1 METTKIKEKQ
11 NVQIIWSNVQ
21 GGSEVSLKNMKL
33 FILYRWFFENERK
46 DQEKLRIKERNL
58 MGMGINISLTDL
70 IFHFWIHFYLVTI
83 PSL

>member
-11 NVQIIWSNVQ
+11 NVQIIWSKVQ

-46 DQEKLRIKERNL
+46 DKEKLRIKERNL
-58 MGMGINISLTDL
+58 MGMGINISLTNL
-70 IFHFWIHFYLVTI
+70 IFNFWIHFYLVTI
-83 PSL
+83 PIL

>member
-1 METTKIKEKQ
+1 METTKINEKQ
-11 NVQIIWSNVQ
+11 NVQIIWSRVQ
-21 GGSEVSLKNMKL
+21 GGSDVSLKYMKL

-58 MGMGINISLTDL
+58 MGMGINISLTVL
-70 IFHFWIHFYLVTI
+70 IFHFRIHFYLVTI

>member
-83 PSL
+83 PIL